1 MKIIIVGAGKIGEL
15 LCKDLSTEG
24 NDITLI
30 EENPKILDR
39 ILSSSDIMGL
49 EGNGTNCEIL
59 KEAYIETADIF
70 IAVTHSDEIN
80 IISSIM
86 AKKLGAKYTIARVRN
101 PEYSSQMKFMSESL
115 GIDMMINPE
124 SEAAY
129 FITRNLQFPN
139 ALNVESFAGNKVN
152 MVEVLVEKNTY
163 LDMMINPESEAA
175 YFITRNLQFPNALNV
190 ESFAGNKVNMV
201 EVLVEKNTY
210 LDGLKLKDFKH
221 NHFSTILVCIVQRG
235 QEVYIP
241 TGNFVLEEG
250 DRIYVTG
257 GQSQLSEFYK
267 SLGHKEERIKSVL
280 IIGGGKISHYLV
292 EQLLNKKMKVKVIEI
307 NEEKALALSE
317 TFEHASVICGDG
329 TNSQLLDEE
338 RITEF
343 DACISLTGIDEE
355 NIILSM
361 YANKM
366 GVKKTITKINGISL
380 FNFLE
385 LDGLQSIVTP
395 KKLTAD
401 NIVKKVR
408 SLINSQGENIETLY
422 RIADNKVE
430 AIEFGLQSIVT
441 PKKLTADNIVKKV
454 RSLINSQGENI
465 ETLYR
470 IADNKVEAI
479 EFKLPKDSSLINV
492 PLKELPIK
500 ENVLI
505 TYIIRNN
512 ELIFPGGSD
521 ILLENDRI
529 IIVTTEKYLNDVNKI
544 LR

>member
-1 MKIIIVGAGKIGEL
+1 MKIVIVGAGKIGEM

-30 EENPKILDR
+30 EENSKILDR

-49 EGNGTNCEIL
+49 VGNGADCEIL
-59 KEAYIETADIF
+59 KEAYINNTDIF

-115 GIDMMINPE
+115 GIDRMINPE
-124 SEAAY
+124 AEAAY
-129 FITRNLQFPN
+129 FIAKNL
-139 ALNVESFAGNKVN
+139 E
-152 MVEVLVEKNTY
+152 
-163 LDMMINPESEAA
+163 
-175 YFITRNLQFPNALNV
+175 FPNALNV

-210 LDGLKLKDFKH
+210 LDGLRLVDFKH
-221 NHFSTILVCIVQRG
+221 KYFSTLLVCIVQRG
-235 QEVYIP
+235 QEIHIP
-241 TGNFVLEEG
+241 TGNFILQSG

-257 GQSQLSEFYK
+257 VQSELSEFYK

-280 IIGGGKISHYLV
+280 VIGGGKISYYLTD
-292 EQLLNKKMKVKVIEI
+292 LLLSKKMNVKIIEI
-307 NEEKALALSE
+307 NEKKALELSE
-317 TFEHASVICGDG
+317 RFEHASVIFGDG
-329 TNSQLLDEE
+329 TSSQLLEE
-338 RITEF
+338 EGIKEF
-343 DACISLTGIDEE
+343 DSCVSLTGIDEE
-355 NIILSM
+355 NIIISM

-366 GVKKTITKINGISL
+366 GVKKTVTKVNGISL

-385 LDGLQSIVTP
+385 LDGLQTIVTP

-401 NIVKKVR
+401 NIIKTVR
-408 SLINSQGENIETLY
+408 SLIGSQDENIETLY
-422 RIADNKVE
+422 R
-430 AIEFGLQSIVT
+430 L
-441 PKKLTADNIVKKV
+441 
-454 RSLINSQGENI
+454 
-465 ETLYR
+465 
-470 IADNKVEAI
+470 ADNKVEAI
-479 EFKLPKDSSLINV
+479 EFKIHKNSPLINV

-500 ENVLI
+500 KNVLI
-505 TYIIRNN
+505 TYIIRNDG
-512 ELIFPGGSD
+512 LIFPGGSD

-544 LR
+544 LK